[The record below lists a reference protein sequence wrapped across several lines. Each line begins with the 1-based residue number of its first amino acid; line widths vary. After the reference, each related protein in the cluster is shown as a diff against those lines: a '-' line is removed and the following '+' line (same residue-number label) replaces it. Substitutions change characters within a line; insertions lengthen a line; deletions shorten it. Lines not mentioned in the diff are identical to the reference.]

1 MRCLS
6 AEALR
11 AVPTKWVENHSLS
24 LIFEDNGHF
33 ADEVH
38 KDPFI
43 GLPASQGS
51 QSS

>member
-1 MRCLS
+1 MSVCGS
-6 AEALR
+6 ASSR
-11 AVPTKWVENHSLS
+11 ANEVGGKSHTLS